1 MKGTA
6 CEKCLK
12 MSFWDKVTGKKPC
25 PNLTKSWWKNGQ
37 TGEMQEVIDCAPK
50 RTMLMSQEL
59 HNQVITL
66 QRALEETRNELVN
79 VQLQLAHYV
88 QDKALESPPSTE
100 DLNLL
105 DVQPAIQLAQDEH
118 KQLSKLPNR

>member
-1 MKGTA
+1 
-6 CEKCLK
+6 
-12 MSFWDKVTGKKPC
+12 
-25 PNLTKSWWKNGQ
+25 
-37 TGEMQEVIDCAPK
+37 MQEVIDCAPK

-88 QDKALESPPSTE
+88 QDKALESSPSTE
-100 DLNLL
+100 KPHLL
-105 DVQPAIQLAQDEH
+105 DVQPSMQLAQDEH
-118 KQLSKLPNR
+118 KQLHTLSDS